1 MPDTQHSEYVA
12 AGDEPKRR
20 IAKRDQEAM
29 SFRHRDLM
37 FDSGLGCVKTC
48 ARERHR
54 IVFSIVFSRL
64 LSSAFFAFQ
73 IDDVEMK
80 FLSAN
85 SISEFSHSLG
95 RKSNAVSEAEA
106 PNHRPWNQLGLVQP
120 AAPTVRVVGPGRTR
134 ARVRLVPFR

>member
-12 AGDEPKRR
+12 AGDEPKRG

-37 FDSGLGCVKTC
+37 SDS
-48 ARERHR
+48 
-54 IVFSIVFSRL
+54 
-64 LSSAFFAFQ
+64 
-73 IDDVEMK
+73 
-80 FLSAN
+80 
-85 SISEFSHSLG
+85 G

-106 PNHRPWNQLGLVQP
+106 PNHRPWSQLGLVQP